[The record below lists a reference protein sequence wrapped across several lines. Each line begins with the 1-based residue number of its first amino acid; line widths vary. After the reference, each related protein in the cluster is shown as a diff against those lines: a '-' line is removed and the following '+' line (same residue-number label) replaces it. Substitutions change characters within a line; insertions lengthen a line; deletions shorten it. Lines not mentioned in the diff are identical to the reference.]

1 MAIRKPA
8 FITKQ
13 TRGGKPAQTRPYK
26 WAPGIPSLAIRFE
39 EIPGE
44 SEPKVADP
52 LEGIFALG
60 TQDLFAITTQ
70 DGAYIEITPP
80 TA

>member
-13 TRGGKPAQTRPYK
+13 IRGGRPVTTRPYK
-26 WAPGIPSLAIRFE
+26 WGPGVPSLAIQFD

-44 SEPKVADP
+44 SAPKTETGILEPV
-52 LEGIFALG
+52 LG
-60 TQDLFAITTQ
+60 TQDLLAITTQ
-70 DGAYIEITPP
+70 NGFMIEIIP
-80 TA
+80 

>member
-1 MAIRKPA
+1 MAIRKPT

-13 TRGGKPAQTRPYK
+13 IRGGRPVVTRPYK
-26 WAPGIPSLAIRFE
+26 WGPGVPSLAIQFD

-44 SEPKVADP
+44 SLPKQPVVIEDNV
-52 LEGIFALG
+52 LG

-70 DGAYIEITPP
+70 GGFMIEINPV
-80 TA
+80 

>member
-13 TRGGKPAQTRPYK
+13 IRGGRPTATRPYK
-26 WAPGIPSLAIRFE
+26 WGPGIPSLAIQFE

-44 SEPKVADP
+44 SLPKQETGPTEPV
-52 LEGIFALG
+52 LG

-70 DGAYIEITPP
+70 DGSFIGVTP
-80 TA
+80 AIV

>member
-1 MAIRKPA
+1 MAIRKPD

-13 TRGGKPAQTRPYK
+13 IRGGKPVATRAYK

-44 SEPKVADP
+44 SLPKTEEPLTEDV
-52 LEGIFALG
+52 LG
-60 TQDLFAITTQ
+60 TQDVFAIL
-70 DGAYIEITPP
+70 
-80 TA
+80 TADDLMIGVTLS

>member
-1 MAIRKPA
+1 MARGKPS

-13 TRGGKPAQTRPYK
+13 IRGGRPVKSRPYK
-26 WAPGIPSLAIRFE
+26 WGPGVPSLAIEFK

-44 SEPKVADP
+44 SEGRAQTGVVEPV
-52 LEGIFALG
+52 LG

-70 DGAYIEITPP
+70 DGFMIEIIP
-80 TA
+80 

>member
-13 TRGGKPAQTRPYK
+13 IRGGRPTTTRPYK
-26 WAPGIPSLAIRFE
+26 WAPGIPSLAIQFE

-44 SEPKVADP
+44 SLPKQDIVPTEPV
-52 LEGIFALG
+52 LG

-70 DGAYIEITPP
+70 DGFYIEIIP
-80 TA
+80 T

>member
-13 TRGGKPAQTRPYK
+13 TRGGRPTTTRPYK
-26 WAPGIPSLAIRFE
+26 WGPGIPSLAIEFQ

-44 SEPKVADP
+44 SLPKQEPLPD
-52 LEGIFALG
+52 EDILG
-60 TQDLFAITTQ
+60 TQNLFAITTQ
-70 DGAYIEITPP
+70 DGFFIGVTP
-80 TA
+80 AIV

>member
-1 MAIRKPA
+1 MAKKPG

-13 TRGGKPAQTRPYK
+13 IRGGRPITTRPYK
-26 WAPGIPSLAIRFE
+26 WAPGIPSLAIQFD

-44 SEPKVADP
+44 SLPKQPVIVEDNV
-52 LEGIFALG
+52 LG

-70 DGAYIEITPP
+70 DGFMIGINLV
-80 TA
+80 